1 MAATNRKLYI
11 KAARSIEVTK
21 HEVTLGD
28 VLSMEC
34 TDQKLVTRLKTEKL
48 LKVPEKGQNRFVCS
62 ILKVIEKI
70 HQVYPGLDIENL
82 GETDFII
89 TYEKQKTPGKVT
101 HILKTAGVVM
111 ITFLGSAFSIMA
123 FNNDVDVG
131 KLFGQVYEQLTGMPS
146 NGFTLLEVCYSI
158 GLIVGILVFFNHFAG
173 KRFSVDPTPMEV
185 EMRLYEND
193 IQTTL
198 VENYERKQK
207 ELDVK

>member
-11 KAARSIEVTK
+11 KAERSMEVTK

-34 TDQKLVTRLKTEKL
+34 TDQDIVTRLKTEKL
-48 LKVPEKGQNRFVCS
+48 LKVPENGQNRFVCS

-89 TYEKQKTPGKVT
+89 TYEKQKTPGKAMHV
-101 HILKTAGVVM
+101 LKTTGVVL

-131 KLFGQVYEQLTGMPS
+131 KMFGQVYEQLTGMPS
-146 NGFTLLEVCYSI
+146 DGFTLLEVCYSI

-198 VENYERKQK
+198 VENYERKQM

>member
-1 MAATNRKLYI
+1 M
-11 KAARSIEVTK
+11 EVTK

-34 TDQKLVTRLKTEKL
+34 IDQDIVTRLKIEKL
-48 LKVPEKGQNRFVCS
+48 LKVPENGQNRFVCS

-89 TYEKQKTPGKVT
+89 TYEKQKTPGKVM
-101 HILKTAGVVM
+101 HVLKTTGVVL

-131 KLFGQVYEQLTGMPS
+131 KMFGQVYEQLTGMPS
-146 NGFTLLEVCYSI
+146 DGFTLLEVCYSI

-198 VENYERKQK
+198 VENYERKQM